1 MTPRAPALS
10 RDERRASII
19 EATIP
24 LLRAHGR
31 EVTTKQIAEAA
42 GIAEGTIFRVFET
55 KDELVEAAIAEALGM
70 EGYLVRMRALEP
82 NGTLE
87 ERLVRIAT
95 VMHERFTAVFSL
107 LSALGMMA
115 PPEYVK
121 HEGHGQSELRRQVT
135 EVTLAALGDPGD
147 ELRVSPE
154 RALAHLRMLV
164 FVGAHHRM
172 SAGNPLSPREA
183 VDLLLNGIRKE
194 R

>member
-1 MTPRAPALS
+1 MD
-10 RDERRASII
+10 RDQRRASII

-24 LLRAHGR
+24 LLRVHGR
-31 EVTTKQIAEAA
+31 EVTTKQIAQAA
-42 GIAEGTIFRVFET
+42 GIAEGTIFRVFTT
-55 KDELVEAAIAEALGM
+55 KDELVEAAIREALGM
-70 EGYLVRMRALEP
+70 EGYITRMRALEP
-82 NGTLE
+82 TGTVE

-107 LSALGMMA
+107 MSALGMIG

-121 HEGHGQSELRRQVT
+121 HAGHGQSELRRQVS

-154 RALAHLRMLV
+154 RALTHLRMLV
-164 FVGAHHRM
+164 FVGSHHHM
-172 SAGNPLSPREA
+172 SAGNLLKPREA